1 MQNRLSRSV
10 RSLVTAVLVCAAV
23 CSTSRA
29 GEPVVSADPPDYRI
43 GIDDVLDIAV
53 WNVAEL
59 QKTVPVRPDGKI
71 SLPLVNDVVAA
82 GLTPMELRDALTK
95 KIAAYVQSPD
105 VSVVVREIRSLKVS
119 VIGQVRAPGRYDL
132 KGPSTVLD
140 ALALAGG
147 FTDFAARRKI
157 TILRSAGTT
166 VQRLSFDYDAA
177 VSKRGAG
184 NSNVFVRPGDIVVVP

>member
-1 MQNRLSRSV
+1 MNNRTSRS
-10 RSLVTAVLVCAAV
+10 SLIVVILVCAFA
-23 CSTSRA
+23 SSAARA
-29 GEPVVSADPPDYRI
+29 DEPGVVPDRLDYRI

-82 GLTPMELRDALTK
+82 GLTPMELRDLLTK
-95 KIAAYVQSPD
+95 KIAAFVQSPD

-119 VIGQVRAPGRYDL
+119 VLGQVKAPGRYDL
-132 KGPSTVLD
+132 RGPSTVLD

-147 FTDFAARRKI
+147 FTDFAARRRI
-157 TILRSAGTT
+157 TILRTAGTV
-166 VQRLSFDYDAA
+166 VQHLNFDYDAA
-177 VSKRGAG
+177 VSRASAK
-184 NSNVFVRPGDIVVVP
+184 NNVLIKPGDIVVVP

>member
-1 MQNRLSRSV
+1 MKKRLVSSA
-10 RSLVTAVLVCAAV
+10 LICLAVCALA
-23 CSTSRA
+23 RA
-29 GEPVVSADPPDYRI
+29 DEPDYRI
-43 GIDDVLDIAV
+43 GIDDLLDIAV

-82 GLTPMELRDALTK
+82 GLTPMELRDQLTK
-95 KIAAYVQSPD
+95 KMATYVQNPA

-119 VIGQVRAPGRYDL
+119 VIGQVRTPGRYDI

-147 FTDFAARRKI
+147 FTEFAARRKI
-157 TILRSAGTT
+157 TILRSA
-166 VQRLSFDYDAA
+166 QRIRFDYDAA
-177 VSKRGAG
+177 VSRGG
-184 NSNVFVRPGDIVVVP
+184 IVLVKPGDVVVVP

>member
-1 MQNRLSRSV
+1 MSSRIFTI
-10 RSLVTAVLVCAAV
+10 LVLLTAMNAAAATTT
-23 CSTSRA
+23 TSSPA
-29 GEPVVSADPPDYRI
+29 VAVATSPDYRI

-82 GLTPMELRDALTK
+82 GLTPMELRKQLTE
-95 KIAAYVQSPD
+95 KIAAFVQTPD

-119 VIGQVRAPGRYDL
+119 VLGQVRTPGRYDL

-147 FTDFAARRKI
+147 FTDFASRRKI
-157 TILRSAGTT
+157 TVLRQEGSAT
-166 VQRLSFDYDAA
+166 QRLRFDYEAA
-177 VSKRGAG
+177 VSRASAKD
-184 NSNVFVRPGDIVVVP
+184 NWLLNPGDVVVVP

>member
-1 MQNRLSRSV
+1 VILMKKRLVSSA
-10 RSLVTAVLVCAAV
+10 LICLAVCALA
-23 CSTSRA
+23 RA
-29 GEPVVSADPPDYRI
+29 DEPDYRI

-53 WNVAEL
+53 WNVVEL

-82 GLTPMELRDALTK
+82 GLTPMELRDQLTK
-95 KIAAYVQSPD
+95 KMAAYVQNPA

-119 VIGQVRAPGRYDL
+119 VIGQVRTPGRYDI

-147 FTDFAARRKI
+147 FTEFAARRKI
-157 TILRSAGTT
+157 TILRSAGATA
-166 VQRLSFDYDAA
+166 QRIHFDYDAA
-177 VSKRGAG
+177 VSRGG
-184 NSNVFVRPGDIVVVP
+184 VVLVKPGDVVVVP

>member
-1 MQNRLSRSV
+1 MKKRLVSSA
-10 RSLVTAVLVCAAV
+10 LICLALCALA
-23 CSTSRA
+23 RA
-29 GEPVVSADPPDYRI
+29 EEPDYRI

-82 GLTPMELRDALTK
+82 GLTPMELRDQLTK
-95 KIAAYVQSPD
+95 KMAAYVQNPA

-119 VIGQVRAPGRYDL
+119 VIGQVRTPGRYDI

-147 FTDFAARRKI
+147 FTEFAARRKI
-157 TILRSAGTT
+157 TILRSAGATA
-166 VQRLSFDYDAA
+166 QRIHFDYDVA
-177 VSKRGAG
+177 VSRGG
-184 NSNVFVRPGDIVVVP
+184 VVLVKPGDVVVVP

>member
-1 MQNRLSRSV
+1 MEKRFVSSALIC
-10 RSLVTAVLVCAAV
+10 LAVCAL
-23 CSTSRA
+23 A
-29 GEPVVSADPPDYRI
+29 GAEEPDYRI

-82 GLTPMELRDALTK
+82 GLTPMELRDQLTK
-95 KIAAYVQSPD
+95 KMAAYVQNPA

-119 VIGQVRAPGRYDL
+119 VIGQVRTPGRYDI

-147 FTDFAARRKI
+147 FTEFAARRKI
-157 TILRSAGTT
+157 TILRSAGATA
-166 VQRLSFDYDAA
+166 QRIHFDYDAA
-177 VSKRGAG
+177 VSRGG
-184 NSNVFVRPGDIVVVP
+184 VVLVKPGDVVVVP

>member
-1 MQNRLSRSV
+1 MKKRLISSA
-10 RSLVTAVLVCAAV
+10 LICLAVCALA
-23 CSTSRA
+23 
-29 GEPVVSADPPDYRI
+29 SAEEPDYRI
-43 GIDDVLDIAV
+43 GIDDLLDIAV

-82 GLTPMELRDALTK
+82 GLTPMELRDQLTK
-95 KIAAYVQSPD
+95 KMATYVQNPA

-119 VIGQVRAPGRYDL
+119 VIGQVRTPGRYDI

-147 FTDFAARRKI
+147 FTEFAARRKI
-157 TILRSAGTT
+157 TILRSA
-166 VQRLSFDYDAA
+166 QRIRFDYDAA
-177 VSKRGAG
+177 VSRGG
-184 NSNVFVRPGDIVVVP
+184 IVLVKPGDVVVVP